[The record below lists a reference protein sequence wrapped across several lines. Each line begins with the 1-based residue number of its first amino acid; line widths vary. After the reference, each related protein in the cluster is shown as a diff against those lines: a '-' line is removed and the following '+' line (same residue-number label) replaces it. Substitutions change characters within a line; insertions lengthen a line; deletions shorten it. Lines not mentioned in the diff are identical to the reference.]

1 MACGRTSPPVRSSH
15 SCRLLMQPSLVQKC
29 QRPALVVTPL
39 PSACDPGTL
48 AGAQQL
54 ALGLSQ
60 EPSSS
65 PYDGFECHP
74 SDGDV
79 CCRVRRPALRPAAHC
94 PAPCSRWFGVQSKNH
109 LGCHQNRGFCQQN
122 RGFRQDGVP
131 IAPPW
136 WCLSHVSHVQQSA
149 LGLHCGDVQLKLC
162 HFEFEGFD
170 VSHYHTICINLPHFV

>member
-94 PAPCSRWFGVQSKNH
+94 PAPCSRWFVGCQSKNH
-109 LGCHQNRGFCQQN
+109 LSGCHQNRGFCQQN
-122 RGFRQDGVP
+122 RGFCQDGVP
-131 IAPPW
+131 IAPPKNVI
-136 WCLSHVSHVQQSA
+136 SGGAFGTPETFS
-149 LGLHCGDVQLKLC
+149 
-162 HFEFEGFD
+162 
-170 VSHYHTICINLPHFV
+170 

>member
-1 MACGRTSPPVRSSH
+1 VHPADRHRTRATRVHESGRRDNSIRKTSLLSFDQTISH
-15 SCRLLMQPSLVQKC
+15 SIS
-29 QRPALVVTPL
+29 QR
-39 PSACDPGTL
+39 
-48 AGAQQL
+48 
-54 ALGLSQ
+54 
-60 EPSSS
+60 
-65 PYDGFECHP
+65 CHP
-74 SDGDV
+74 SDGDA
-79 CCRVRRPALRPAAHC
+79 CCRVRRPSLRPAAHC